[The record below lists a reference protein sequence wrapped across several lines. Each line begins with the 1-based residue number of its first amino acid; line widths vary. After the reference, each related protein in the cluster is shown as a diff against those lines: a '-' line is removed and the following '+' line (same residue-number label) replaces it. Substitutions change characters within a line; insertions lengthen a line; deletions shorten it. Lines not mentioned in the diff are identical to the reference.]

1 VEALT
6 SDGLR
11 QKSALAQTINY
22 NGRGMAISEECE
34 IPQKTQIAPLQIPL
48 QPGARYSPQQCH
60 PHDSSREKSA
70 ICSHYRNNPP
80 LLIARVTCSLA
91 RFVMAVTAEA
101 EIRAYGIML

>member
-101 EIRAYGIML
+101 KLVRYW